1 MKNRPAD
8 SAGNAVPA
16 EPSLDAPL
24 RLDAGGHELLLLAQ
38 RAVWWPAERTLL
50 LADLHLGK
58 GALFR
63 AHGQPVPQGESQ
75 RTLDAWGALIARFG
89 ARRSIVLGDLLH
101 GRDGLTP
108 ALDDAVRRW
117 RLSHQATQVD
127 WLPGNHDARL
137 QRVAAQWHMRLLPS
151 LAPLAPGLSACHE
164 PPAAAPPDFIVCG
177 HLHPA
182 VTVRVA
188 ADRVRVPCFVARPRS
203 LLLPA
208 FGSWTGSAE
217 LSSAQLDEPGTRLAL
232 VAGDRLVWAPVTGAG
247 TRAQPQAKL
256 AGRRAQAGNGRGIE
270 EV

>member
-1 MKNRPAD
+1 MKKLATLP
-8 SAGNAVPA
+8 
-16 EPSLDAPL
+16 LDGHLPF
-24 RLDAGGHELLLLAQ
+24 DAGGHAVLLLAQ

-58 GALFR
+58 GALGR
-63 AHGQPVPQGESQ
+63 AHGQPVPRGESQ
-75 RTLDAWGALIARFG
+75 RTLDAWGALIARLG

-117 RLSHQATQVD
+117 RLSHQATQID

-164 PPAAAPPDFIVCG
+164 PPPAPLRQFLLCG

-182 VTVRVA
+182 LTLRVA
-188 ADRVRVPCFVARPRS
+188 ADRVRVPCFVARRGS

-208 FGSWTGSAE
+208 FGSWTGGAE
-217 LSSAQLDEPGTRLAL
+217 LSSAQLDEPGTRIALA
-232 VAGDRLVWAPVTGAG
+232 AGDRLVWLRATDVDPRAG
-247 TRAQPQAKL
+247 
-256 AGRRAQAGNGRGIE
+256 GRN
-270 EV
+270 